1 MTAELLSS
9 LSPELLWSKSA
20 STRRTFTQLRLMDE
34 AFLSPCSILT
44 TMRLDTF
51 TSFTLSAPSTPLSC
65 TIPDSLGHTTTQT
78 LKHKHFIAHIHPT
91 PPTSEKVDFLA
102 FSISGGMTTHRQQHL
117 APATTGPYSSPAARP
132 QHAGE
137 APTLLTT
144 TFGAVQN
151 HSTRIASGSE
161 TPLSATTLSTPFSP
175 FLQSSAYPRSL
186 DPRDSSPMATRTQTS
201 FNAPYNPQQWG
212 PLSNSTSSPLDAATR
227 SRHPSRSSRF
237 PNFAPRLM
245 GPDEPVASP
254 PPPYSPR
261 RDANHTDSPRHLQS
275 TTSPS
280 ETISPMTDYS
290 RNGTP
295 ISAATTMSPDTPSCF
310 PSGRSPPP
318 RPYRQLDSH
327 TQLCAGTSFP
337 PPPPAANQS
346 SASRV
351 RSSSRSH
358 AERLL
363 SSLGSKSKVQHPS
376 PPTSA
381 IDALQANTAEALG
394 QTSDTSTETPARP
407 PASRRAASTGGI
419 GLSGHSSRT
428 TSRSPSQARWTP
440 GMPLPPPP
448 PGPPPPAAARSQSL
462 NRSSEQPSADHLLA
476 PAQRSRRPPGTGT
489 ALAPVPPTPAD
500 WTDEVPKGPNAS
512 LPASTTRSQTQLPLH
527 IDTGNILRNDISGRE
542 DASAIVSTNPY
553 SAHIRRDPS
562 CGALTRSPA
571 VRDRSA
577 KGIRE
582 RRSESRKGMARVAD
596 SSSAI
601 QSSTITVSPDS
612 LENVRP
618 TDLVLPVGSS
628 GFSRR
633 RILNSKTPTSGKSV
647 LGLDET
653 LNSPPT
659 QESPDCSR
667 STPSSNATPQHLLD
681 QLSDHANNSTPTPVF
696 SPSRVTFAPL
706 VREQVSHASAAQSLS
721 SLDVPL
727 LADERPISHL
737 LHIPNCDESMQEPLL
752 PSAQK
757 GRSTQKHRQSTAD
770 LLGPESPKA
779 FALRAIERH
788 RIFAE
793 REAATSSDS
802 ERLDL
807 FVRFTAAESR
817 IRREQY
823 AAVFAEE
830 EVSISELCRGM
841 FESRSGN
848 QRPGET
854 QHTPELANQ
863 AAFTRDSRA
872 SSMSDSVSESNWHRS
887 SSVASRN
894 HESPISI
901 STDCSS
907 QNRPESSWWNDYVP
921 CLSPIASMSI
931 VTGQDH
937 DEAGSRGRASSRWW
951 EDQSGESVHGDAFS
965 VLKKSK
971 RESKYMGVPKEA
983 RNSPALFET
992 RASGPSSHLP
1002 GYGEGPSQ
1010 YQTYGSNEYPLEKVV
1025 GWHQQSSS
1033 LPPPPAHPPTPM
1045 SAPYTP
1051 DPRKLD
1057 ISRFVTLPPP
1067 YPRHHPAVNNSHP
1080 DLADVRAVVRSLHK
1094 TEEADSI
1101 RNAYTTQMSEKR
1113 QRANSWRQHQRSLH
1127 DQDMKFRMDHEE
1139 LTQSEFDAAESE
1151 LSTKLHKSEKET
1163 AQADFDLFQTIV
1175 VSPLHSLFADRITK
1189 ANSTIEEL
1197 SSSLF
1202 SDAQKPS
1209 PNSAQEEGDEQPE
1222 LLEKLTQLKWLFEA
1236 RESLHR
1242 QTYDLLTERNGK
1254 YRAIVLLPYQ
1264 QSSNEAKYEEAA
1276 SFFESDAQ
1284 DRGAEFASQE
1294 AARYEAFLHVIEANV
1309 TRGVEIQL
1317 SAFWDI
1323 APPLSRVLAR
1333 VPENLQA
1340 LEIQIPAE
1348 EYAENPAYHEHPL
1361 QYLCSLLAHAQRA
1374 TYQFIESQVNLLCLL
1389 HEIKNAAV
1397 AARWRR
1403 GGGGGRDERGKRE
1416 EEGRLTRD
1424 LKEK

>member
-1 MTAELLSS
+1 
-9 LSPELLWSKSA
+9 
-20 STRRTFTQLRLMDE
+20 
-34 AFLSPCSILT
+34 
-44 TMRLDTF
+44 
-51 TSFTLSAPSTPLSC
+51 
-65 TIPDSLGHTTTQT
+65 
-78 LKHKHFIAHIHPT
+78 
-91 PPTSEKVDFLA
+91 
-102 FSISGGMTTHRQQHL
+102 
-117 APATTGPYSSPAARP
+117 
-132 QHAGE
+132 
-137 APTLLTT
+137 
-144 TFGAVQN
+144 
-151 HSTRIASGSE
+151 
-161 TPLSATTLSTPFSP
+161 
-175 FLQSSAYPRSL
+175 
-186 DPRDSSPMATRTQTS
+186 
-201 FNAPYNPQQWG
+201 
-212 PLSNSTSSPLDAATR
+212 
-227 SRHPSRSSRF
+227 
-237 PNFAPRLM
+237 
-245 GPDEPVASP
+245 
-254 PPPYSPR
+254 
-261 RDANHTDSPRHLQS
+261 
-275 TTSPS
+275 
-280 ETISPMTDYS
+280 
-290 RNGTP
+290 
-295 ISAATTMSPDTPSCF
+295 MSPDTPSCF
-310 PSGRSPPP
+310 SSGRSPPP
-318 RPYRQLDSH
+318 RPYHQPDSH
-327 TQLCAGTSFP
+327 TQLSAGLSFP
-337 PPPPAANQS
+337 PPPPAPQP

-363 SSLGSKSKVQHPS
+363 SSLGSKTKIQHPS

-394 QTSDTSTETPARP
+394 QTPETSAEASARP

-419 GLSGHSSRT
+419 GLNGHSSRA
-428 TSRSPSQARWTP
+428 TSRSPGQTQWAP

-462 NRSSEQPSADHLLA
+462 NRSSESPSADHLLA

-500 WTDEVPKGPNAS
+500 WTEEISNGPNAS
-512 LPASTTRSQTQLPLH
+512 LPATTIRTQMQVPLH
-527 IDTGNILRNDISGRE
+527 IDTGSVLRNDVPGHE
-542 DASAIVSTNPY
+542 DASAAMSANPY
-553 SAHIRRDPS
+553 SAYVRRDSS

-582 RRSESRKGMARVAD
+582 RRSESRNRMPRVVD
-596 SSSAI
+596 SSPAI
-601 QSSTITVSPDS
+601 QSSTITMSPDV

-618 TDLVLPVGSS
+618 TDLVLPAGGS

-633 RILNSKTPTSGKSV
+633 RPLNRKSPTSGKSM
-647 LGLDET
+647 LSLDET
-653 LNSPPT
+653 LNSSPV
-659 QESPDCSR
+659 QESPDHSR
-667 STPSSNATPQHLLD
+667 SFPSSNAPPQQLLD
-681 QLSDHANNSTPTPVF
+681 QLSHQANNSTPTPVF

-706 VREQVSHASAAQSLS
+706 VREQASHAPAPKSLS

-727 LADERPISHL
+727 LPDERPVSHL
-737 LHIPNCDESMQEPLL
+737 LHIPNCDKSIQEPLL
-752 PSAQK
+752 PSAQE
-757 GRSTQKHRQSTAD
+757 GRSTKMHRQSTAD

-788 RIFAE
+788 RNFAE
-793 REAATSSDS
+793 REAAASSDS
-802 ERLDL
+802 ARLDL
-807 FVRFTAAESR
+807 FVRFMAAESR

-841 FESRSGN
+841 FECRSDHQGPEEN
-848 QRPGET
+848 Q
-854 QHTPELANQ
+854 HSSELADQ
-863 AAFTRDSRA
+863 ATFTRDSRA

-937 DEAGSRGRASSRWW
+937 DEVGSRGRASSRWW
-951 EDQSGESVHGDAFS
+951 EDRSGESAHGDAFS

-992 RASGPSSHLP
+992 RGNGSSSQLP

-1010 YQTYGSNEYPLEKVV
+1010 YQAYGPNEYPLEKV
-1025 GWHQQSSS
+1025 GWHQQSSP

-1051 DPRKLD
+1051 DPRRLD

-1080 DLADVRAVVRSLHK
+1080 DLADVRAVVRTLHK
-1094 TEEADSI
+1094 VEEADSI
-1101 RNAYTTQMSEKR
+1101 RSAYATQINEKR

-1139 LTQSEFDAAESE
+1139 LTQSEFDAAELD
-1151 LSTKLHKSEKET
+1151 LSAKLHKSEKET
-1163 AQADFDLFQTIV
+1163 AQGDFDLFQTIV
-1175 VSPLHSLFADRITK
+1175 VSPLHSLFADRIAK

-1264 QSSNEAKYEEAA
+1264 QSSNDAKYEEAA

-1284 DRGAEFASQE
+1284 DRSSEFASQE
-1294 AARYEAFLHVIEANV
+1294 AARYDAFLHVIEANV

-1333 VPENLQA
+1333 VPESLEGF
-1340 LEIQIPAE
+1340 EIQIPGE
-1348 EYAENPAYHEHPL
+1348 EYEENPAYYEHPL
-1361 QYLCSLLAHAQRA
+1361 QYLYSLLAHAQRA

-1397 AARWRR
+1397 GARWRR
-1403 GGGGGRDERGKRE
+1403 GGRAGGGGGGERGKRE

-1424 LKEK
+1424 LKEKVS